1 MIGSFVCSP
10 NLCTPCSRAAV
21 AIQMQPLSDWSHL
34 IEAITDET
42 HRACVREYLAG
53 IYKRGKASERARKGG
68 DRG

>member
-10 NLCTPCSRAAV
+10 NLCPKCSRAAV

-34 IEAITDET
+34 IEGISDET

-53 IYKRGKASERARKGG
+53 IYRRGKASAQASKEGARG
-68 DRG
+68 